1 MPLFKL
7 KSLMVGLLAGALF
20 LQGCG
25 WHLRGIQS
33 LPPELQTLYL
43 QTASDNSDFARS
55 LKRSLKAMDVELT
68 DSRTGAPYS
77 LTVSAVN
84 QKTRTISTTSAA
96 KVAEYAL
103 TSSVTFS
110 VKDQQGD
117 ELIAPTLLSVEKSY
131 LYNSTNAVSS
141 YEEEA
146 LLRREMQRDL
156 IQQLIRRY
164 RAIKPTVDSDET
176 GTKNNE

>member
-1 MPLFKL
+1 MPLLNL
-7 KSLMVGLLAGALF
+7 KSLTIGILAGVLF

-33 LPPELQTLYL
+33 LPPELQTLHL
-43 QTASDNSDFARS
+43 QTASETSDFTRS
-55 LKRSLKAMDVELT
+55 LKRSLKASDVTLA

-77 LTVSAVN
+77 LVVSSI
-84 QKTRTISTTSAA
+84 KRSTRTISTTNAA
-96 KVAEYAL
+96 KVAEYAI

-110 VKDQQGD
+110 VNNQED
-117 ELIAPTLLSVEKSY
+117 EELVPPTLLSVEKSY
-131 LYNSTNAVSS
+131 YYNSANSISS

-146 LLRREMQRDL
+146 LLRKEMQREL

-164 RAIKPTVDSDET
+164 RAIKPTTANAEA
-176 GTKNNE
+176 E